1 MRTMTQYGRPVATS
15 RYRLPPIGARVLAAA
30 RSAFVKR
37 GFQEAHVLAH
47 WQEIVGAQLAEFSAP
62 EKLVFPRGSGD
73 DGGKSR
79 NAARR
84 SGATLTIRV
93 DGPIAVEIRHL
104 EPQIIERINSYYGYG
119 AVARLKLVQGPL
131 PQKPLPRF
139 RRIRALKPEERTLL
153 TQDLEKIEEP
163 ALREALERLGERVI
177 GSERRR

>member
-1 MRTMTQYGRPVATS
+1 MRAMNGITGNKVATR
-15 RYRLPPIGARVLAAA
+15 RYSQPPIGAKVLAVA
-30 RSAFVKR
+30 RSVFVKR

-47 WQEIVGAQLAEFSAP
+47 WPEIVGDGLAEFSAP

-73 DGGKSR
+73 DGGK
-79 NAARR
+79 ARR

-131 PQKPLPRF
+131 PQKPRPRF
-139 RRIRALKPEERTLL
+139 RRIRALRPEERARLK
-153 TQDLEKIEEP
+153 QDLEKIEEP
-163 ALREALERLGERVI
+163 SLREALERLGERVI
-177 GSERRR
+177 GAERQR